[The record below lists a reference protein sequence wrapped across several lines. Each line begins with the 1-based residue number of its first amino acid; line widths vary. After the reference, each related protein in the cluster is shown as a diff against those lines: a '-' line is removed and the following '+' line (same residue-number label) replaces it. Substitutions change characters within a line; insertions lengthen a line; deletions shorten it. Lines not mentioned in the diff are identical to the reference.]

1 MVVKKIRKATQVN
14 LDKTSGGVRPLTM
27 LEESLKAIE
36 GPVAS
41 RKNQARQQWP
51 TGTVYPP
58 SNISGEIK
66 RRAAG
71 QVFEIDAFVC
81 KVSMKYKKSLCG
93 SPTDYEKLFN
103 FSEKAPAEANE
114 ECMGV
119 PIT

>member
-1 MVVKKIRKATQVN
+1 MKVN
-14 LDKTSGGVRPLTM
+14 LDKAFGGVRPLTV
-27 LEESLKAIE
+27 LEESFKAIE
-36 GPVAS
+36 GFAAS
-41 RKNQARQQWP
+41 RTNQARQQWS

-81 KVSMKYKKSLCG
+81 KVTMKYKKPLCG

-103 FSEKAPAEANE
+103 FIEQAPAEANE